1 MSRQA
6 SRDTLPEL
14 LLRRRLHARG
24 LRYTVH
30 RRPVAE
36 VRRTA
41 DIVFSRV
48 RVAVF
53 VDGCFWHGCPQHATA
68 PKTNAVWWSTKLARN
83 VERDR
88 ETDALLTDAGWSVVR
103 VWEHESP
110 EDAAARV
117 QAVVE
122 ASRRSRSGDAS
133 TGSSTGRV
141 EIDRF

>member
-88 ETDALLTDAGWSVVR
+88 ETDALLADAGWSVVR
-103 VWEHESP
+103 VWEHEPP
-110 EDAAARV
+110 EDAATRV
-117 QAVVE
+117 QAVVQ
-122 ASRRSRSGDAS
+122 AARQSRSGVLLPDLLPD
-133 TGSSTGRV
+133 G
-141 EIDRF
+141 